1 MQDFEDLSRVLAHH
15 LPIVVVESYEE
26 VRALELITRVA
37 IRRTEAMYQWTLS
50 DGLKRGQ
57 FGEEADAENTRKPLE
72 VLRYIKSSD
81 APAGIYVLCD
91 MHPFIEEPMV
101 IRLLKDIAL
110 SREETGKTL
119 ILLSYEM
126 DIPPEI
132 SRLCAQFKF
141 QLPGE
146 AQLMKLVQEE
156 AKKWSQ
162 NAQQKVKTD
171 PATLRQMIQHLKGVT
186 YSDARR
192 LIRGAITD
200 DGAITESDL
209 PQINKAK
216 FELMDMDSVLAYEY
230 QTAHFSD
237 VAGLSKLKEWLAI
250 RKSAFLHQ
258 NESMRPKGLLLL
270 GVQGSGKSLA
280 AKAIAGSWQLPLLKL
295 DMGAVYNKFFG
306 ETEKNLR
313 EALNLAQLMS
323 PCVLWLDEI
332 EKGLGT
338 DQNDSGVSQR
348 VLGTLL
354 TWMSERPEPVFMVAT
369 ANDIQKLPA
378 EMVRKGRFDEVFFV
392 DLPKEEVR
400 KALFNI
406 HLKKRD
412 VNPSDLALEDCIVMS
427 EGFSGAEIEQ
437 AIVSA
442 IHVAQARREKLSESH
457 LLDELSRTQPLSV
470 LMGEKVEAL
479 QHWAEDRTVP
489 AD

>member
-1 MQDFEDLSRVLAHH
+1 MQDIEDLHRVISHH
-15 LPIVVVESYEE
+15 LPIIVVESYEE
-26 VRALELITRVA
+26 RRALELITRVA
-37 IRRTEAMYQWTLS
+37 IKRSDAMYQWTLS

-57 FGEEADAENTRKPLE
+57 FGEEADSEGTKKPLE
-72 VLRYIKSSD
+72 VLRYIKSSQS
-81 APAGIYVLCD
+81 PAGMYVLCD
-91 MHPFIEEPMV
+91 MHPFIEEPIVVRM
-101 IRLLKDIAL
+101 LKDIAL

-132 SRLCAQFKF
+132 SRLCARFKF
-141 QLPGE
+141 KLPGE
-146 AQLMKLVQEE
+146 TQLMRLVQEE
-156 AKKWSQ
+156 AKRWSS
-162 NAQQKVKTD
+162 NSKVRVKSD
-171 PATLRQMIQHLKGVT
+171 PATLKQMIQHLKGVT

-230 QTAHFSD
+230 ETAHFSD
-237 VAGLSKLKEWLAI
+237 VAGLSKLKEWLSI
-250 RKSAFLHQ
+250 RKSSFLHE

-280 AKAIAGSWQLPLLKL
+280 AKAIAGSWQLPLLRL
-295 DMGAVYNKFFG
+295 DMGALYNKFFG

-348 VLGTLL
+348 ILGTLL
-354 TWMSERPEPVFMVAT
+354 TWMAERPEPVFMVAT

-392 DLPKEEVR
+392 DLPKEESR
-400 KALFNI
+400 QAIFEI
-406 HLKKRD
+406 HLKKRNID
-412 VNPSDLALEDCIVMS
+412 PESVELDTCIMQS

-442 IHVAQARREKLSESH
+442 IHVAEAREEQ
-457 LLDELSRTQPLSV
+457 LDEMHILEELNRTQPLSV
-470 LMGEKVEAL
+470 LMGEKIDAL
-479 QHWAEDRTVP
+479 QAWAEGRTVP

>member
-15 LPIVVVESYEE
+15 LPIVVVETYEE
-26 VRALELITRVA
+26 MRALELITRVA
-37 IRRTEAMYQWTLS
+37 IKRTDAMYQWTLS

-57 FGEEADAENTRKPLE
+57 FGEEADSDKTKKPLE

-81 APAGIYVLCD
+81 SPAGMYVLCD

-101 IRLLKDIAL
+101 VRLLKDIAL
-110 SREETGKTL
+110 TREETGKTL
-119 ILLSYEM
+119 ILLSYELE
-126 DIPPEI
+126 IPPEI
-132 SRLCAQFKF
+132 SRLCARFKF

-146 AQLMKLVQEE
+146 TQLMKLVQEE
-156 AKKWSQ
+156 AKRWSI
-162 NAQQKVKTD
+162 NSQQKVKTD
-171 PATLRQMIQHLKGVT
+171 PATLRQMIQNLKGVT

-200 DGAITESDL
+200 DGAITESDM

-216 FELMDMDSVLAYEY
+216 FELMDMESVLAYEY
-230 QTAHFSD
+230 ETAHFSD
-237 VAGLSKLKEWLAI
+237 VAGLTKLKEWLSI
-250 RKSAFLHQ
+250 RKKAFLHD
-258 NESMRPKGLLLL
+258 NEAMRPKGLLLL

-280 AKAIAGSWQLPLLKL
+280 AKAIAGSWQLPLLRL
-295 DMGAVYNKFFG
+295 DMGALYNKFIG

-338 DQNDSGVSQR
+338 DQDDSGVSR
-348 VLGTLL
+348 RMLGTLL
-354 TWMSERPEPVFMVAT
+354 TWMAERPEPVFMVAT
-369 ANDIQKLPA
+369 SNDIQRLPA

-392 DLPKEEVR
+392 DLPKEDSR
-400 KALFNI
+400 KVIFDI

-412 VNPSDLALEDCIVMS
+412 VDPSTVELETCIEHS

-437 AIVSA
+437 AVVSA
-442 IHVAQARREKLSESH
+442 IHVAEARKEALSELH
-457 LLDELSRTQPLSV
+457 ILDELNRTQPLSI
-470 LMGEKVEAL
+470 LMGEKVAAL
-479 QHWAEDRTVP
+479 QAWAEGRTVP

>member
-15 LPIVVVESYEE
+15 MPIVVVESYEE
-26 VRALELITRVA
+26 RRALELITRA
-37 IRRTEAMYQWTLS
+37 SIKRSEAMYQWTLS
-50 DGLKRGQ
+50 EGLKRGQ
-57 FGEEADAENTRKPLE
+57 FGEEADSEATKKPLE
-72 VLRYIKSSD
+72 VLRYIKSPE
-81 APAGIYVLCD
+81 APAGLYVLCD
-91 MHPFIEEPMV
+91 MHPFIEEAMV
-101 IRLLKDIAL
+101 VRMLKDIAL
-110 SREETGKTL
+110 TREETGKTL

-126 DIPPEI
+126 EIPPEI
-132 SRLCAQFKF
+132 SRLCARFQF
-141 QLPGE
+141 QLPGD
-146 AQLMKLVQEE
+146 AQLMSLVKEE
-156 AKKWSQ
+156 AKKWSV
-162 NAQQKVKTD
+162 NSKQKVKTD
-171 PATLRQMIQHLKGVT
+171 PSTLRQMIQHLKGVT

-200 DGAITESDL
+200 DGAISESDL

-216 FELMDMDSVLAYEY
+216 FELMNMESVLAYEY
-230 QTAHFSD
+230 QTAQFNE
-237 VAGLSKLKEWLAI
+237 VAGLSKLKEWLDI
-250 RKSAFLHQ
+250 RKSAFLNE

-280 AKAIAGSWQLPLLKL
+280 AKAIAGSWQLPLLRL
-295 DMGAVYNKFFG
+295 DMGALYNKFFG

-338 DQNDSGVSQR
+338 DQNDAGVSQR

-392 DLPKEEVR
+392 DLPKEDVR
-400 KALFNI
+400 RTLFEI

-412 VNPSDLALEDCIVMS
+412 VDASSVKLENCTVMS

-442 IHVAQARREKLSESH
+442 IHVAQARKEVLAESH
-457 LLDELSRTQPLSV
+457 IIDELTRTQPLSI
-470 LMGEKVEAL
+470 LMGEKVMAL
-479 QHWAEDRTVP
+479 QEWAEGRTVP

>member
-1 MQDFEDLSRVLAHH
+1 MQDLEDLNRVLAHH
-15 LPIVVVESYEE
+15 LPIVVIESYEE
-26 VRALELITRVA
+26 VRALEMITRVA
-37 IRRTEAMYQWTLS
+37 IKRSEAMYQWTLS

-57 FGEEADAENTRKPLE
+57 FGEEADAEQTKKPLE
-72 VLRYIKSSD
+72 VLRYIKSPN
-81 APAGIYVLCD
+81 APAGLYVLCD
-91 MHPFIEEPMV
+91 MHPFMEEPMV
-101 IRLLKDIAL
+101 VRLVKDIAL
-110 SREETGKTL
+110 QRETTGKTL
-119 ILLSYEM
+119 IFLSYEM
-126 DIPPEI
+126 AIPDEI
-132 SRLCAQFKF
+132 SRLCARFKF
-141 QLPGE
+141 QLPGD
-146 AQLMKLVQEE
+146 AQLMKLVQQE
-156 AKKWSQ
+156 AKSWTQ
-162 NAQQKVKTD
+162 GTQTKVKTD
-171 PATLRQMIQHLKGVT
+171 PATLRQMIQHLKGLT

-200 DGAITESDL
+200 DGAITETDL
-209 PQINKAK
+209 PHINQAK
-216 FELMDMDSVLAYEY
+216 FELMNMDSVLAYEY

-237 VAGLSKLKEWLAI
+237 VAGLTKLKEWLAI
-250 RKSAFLHQ
+250 RQQAFLQ
-258 NESMRPKGLLLL
+258 DNAAMRPKGLLLL

-280 AKAIAGSWQLPLLKL
+280 AKAIAGSWQLPLLRL
-295 DMGAVYNKFFG
+295 DMGALYNKFFG

-392 DLPKEEVR
+392 DLPNASVR
-400 KALFNI
+400 ESVFEI
-406 HLKKRD
+406 HLNKRNVD
-412 VNPSDLALEDCIVMS
+412 PASISLAPCVAMSD
-427 EGFSGAEIEQ
+427 GFSGAEIEQ

-442 IHVAQARREKLSESH
+442 IHVANARAEQLNHEH
-457 LLDELSRTQPLSV
+457 ILEELSRTQPLSV
-470 LMGEKVEAL
+470 LMSEKISAL
-479 QHWAEDRTVP
+479 QTWAEGRTVP